1 MNSNHCQGTGQGT
14 GTCAPLNDEVI
25 KQLKDAETLAYSPS
39 PLKGWEGE
47 HIGMWTLP
55 DGSQKPINMRTPP
68 DPVYGTHGTYGA
80 LDTQVG
86 GGHYKDMKIQPI
98 TFIVEND
105 IPYREGN
112 AIKYICRHK
121 NKNGVEDIKKAIH
134 YLEMIKEEYENVQ
147 KESE

>member
-1 MNSNHCQGTGQGT
+1 MNDT
-14 GTCAPLNDEVI
+14 
-25 KQLKDAETLAYSPS
+25 
-39 PLKGWEGE
+39 
-47 HIGMWTLP
+47 HILP
-55 DGSQKPINMRTPP
+55 EDGICWYTPP
-68 DPVYGTHGTYGA
+68 NEPGMVFMAPQGA

-105 IPYREGN
+105 ISYREGN

-134 YLEMIKEEYENVQ
+134 YLEMIKEGYENV
-147 KESE
+147 